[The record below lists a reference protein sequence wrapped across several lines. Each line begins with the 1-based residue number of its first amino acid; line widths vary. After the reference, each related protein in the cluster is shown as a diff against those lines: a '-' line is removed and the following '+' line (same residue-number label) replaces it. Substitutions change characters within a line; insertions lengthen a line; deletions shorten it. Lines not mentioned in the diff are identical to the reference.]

1 MEFKEFAWNLRNMRG
16 ISGVRVEFKGN
27 CVEFKEIA
35 WNLRSA
41 RGI

>member
-1 MEFKEFAWNLRNMRG
+1 MESKEFAWNLSNMRG

-35 WNLRSA
+35 WNLRRTRA
-41 RGI
+41 I